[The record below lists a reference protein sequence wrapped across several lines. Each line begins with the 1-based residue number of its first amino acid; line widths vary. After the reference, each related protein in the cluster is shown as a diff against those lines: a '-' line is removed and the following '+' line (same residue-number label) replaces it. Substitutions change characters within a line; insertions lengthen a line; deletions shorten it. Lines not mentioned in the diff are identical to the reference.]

1 MKIFKK
7 IIVGT
12 LGTVLVGGLLFGS
25 NIVPYAQTAY
35 QRLTDSAQDAVPIS
49 FQIDAAKKQ
58 LAKISPE
65 VNNMF
70 HQIAKEK
77 VQVKRLQQQLVK
89 QELELEK
96 SRSEIL
102 ALRQHLDS
110 GKEFFVAT
118 DSKAYTSERVKED
131 LRHRFTLHRTA
142 EQRLKTAQRTLTL
155 RESALNSG
163 FESLEKA
170 QAQQRELQVKI
181 ETLNARNR
189 MNHLVKTTA
198 HFAFD
203 DSQLSRTRTMIDDIS
218 ARIETEEEM
227 LNLAPVAF
235 GQIPVNSEAD
245 CPTGNLLEELDAYFN
260 PSNDGRDPQG
270 IPESA
275 SEAAEEGTELTSEL
289 VSN

>member
-1 MKIFKK
+1 MKILKK
-7 IIVGT
+7 LVVGT
-12 LGTVLVGGLLFGS
+12 LGTVLIGGLLFGS

-49 FQIDAAKKQ
+49 FQIDAAKQQ
-58 LAKISPE
+58 LAKIGPE
-65 VNNMF
+65 VNNMY

-77 VQVKRLQQQLVK
+77 VQVKRLEQQLVK
-89 QELELEK
+89 QLSDLEK

-118 DSKAYTSERVKED
+118 NSKAYTSERVKED

-142 EQRLKTAQRTLTL
+142 EQRLKTAEKTLAL
-155 RESALNSG
+155 RETALNNG

-189 MNHLVKTTA
+189 MNDLVKTTA
-198 HFAFD
+198 CLLYTSPSPRD
-203 DSQLSRTRTMIDDIS
+203 GLLSRMPSS
-218 ARIETEEEM
+218 A
-227 LNLAPVAF
+227 
-235 GQIPVNSEAD
+235 
-245 CPTGNLLEELDAYFN
+245 
-260 PSNDGRDPQG
+260 
-270 IPESA
+270 
-275 SEAAEEGTELTSEL
+275 
-289 VSN
+289 

>member
-7 IIVGT
+7 MVVGT
-12 LGTVLVGGLLFGS
+12 LGTVLIGGLLFGS
-25 NIVPYAQTAY
+25 NVVPYAQTAY

-49 FQIDAAKKQ
+49 FQIDAAKQQ
-58 LAKISPE
+58 LAKIGPE
-65 VNNMF
+65 VNNMY

-77 VQVKRLQQQLVK
+77 VQVKRLEQQLVK
-89 QELELEK
+89 QASDLEK

-118 DSKAYTSERVKED
+118 NSKAYTSERVKED

-142 EQRLKTAQRTLTL
+142 EQRLKTAEKTLAL
-155 RESALNSG
+155 RESALNNG

-189 MNHLVKTTA
+189 MNDLVKTTA
-198 HFAFD
+198 HYDFD
-203 DSQLSRTRTMIDDIS
+203 DSQLARTRAMVDDIS

-227 LNLAPVAF
+227 MNLAPVVF
-235 GQIPVNSEAD
+235 GQIPVNSEANISA
-245 CPTGNLLEELDAYFN
+245 GNLLEELDAYFN
-260 PSNDGRDPQG
+260 PSDDAQ
-270 IPESA
+270 ES
-275 SEAAEEGTELTSEL
+275 AAEEVKADSDL
-289 VSN
+289 VST

>member
-7 IIVGT
+7 MVVGT
-12 LGTVLVGGLLFGS
+12 LGTVLIGGLLFGS
-25 NIVPYAQTAY
+25 NVVPYAQTAY

-49 FQIDAAKKQ
+49 FQIDAAKQQ
-58 LAKISPE
+58 LAKIGPE
-65 VNNMF
+65 VNNMY

-77 VQVKRLQQQLVK
+77 VQVKRLEQQLVK
-89 QELELEK
+89 QLSDLEK

-118 DSKAYTSERVKED
+118 NSKAYTSERVKED

-142 EQRLKTAQRTLTL
+142 EQRLKTAEKTLAL
-155 RESALNSG
+155 RETALNNG

-189 MNHLVKTTA
+189 MNDLVKTTA
-198 HFAFD
+198 HYDFD
-203 DSQLSRTRTMIDDIS
+203 DSQLARTRAMVDDIS

-227 LNLAPVAF
+227 MNLAPVVF
-235 GQIPVNSEAD
+235 GQIPVNSEANISA
-245 CPTGNLLEELDAYFN
+245 GNLLEELDAYFN
-260 PSNDGRDPQG
+260 PSDDAQ
-270 IPESA
+270 ES
-275 SEAAEEGTELTSEL
+275 AAEEVKADSDL
-289 VSN
+289 VST

>member
-1 MKIFKK
+1 MKILKK
-7 IIVGT
+7 LVVGT
-12 LGTVLVGGLLFGS
+12 LGTVLIGGLLFGS

-49 FQIDAAKKQ
+49 FQIDAAKQQ
-58 LAKISPE
+58 LAKIGPE
-65 VNNMF
+65 VNNMY

-77 VQVKRLQQQLVK
+77 VQVKRLEQQLVK
-89 QELELEK
+89 QLSDLEK

-118 DSKAYTSERVKED
+118 NSKAYTSERVKED

-142 EQRLKTAQRTLTL
+142 EQRLKTAEKTLAL
-155 RESALNSG
+155 RETALNNG

-189 MNHLVKTTA
+189 MNDLVKTTA
-198 HFAFD
+198 HYDFD
-203 DSQLSRTRTMIDDIS
+203 DSQLARTRAMVDDIS

-227 LNLAPVAF
+227 MNLAPVVF
-235 GQIPVNSEAD
+235 GQIPVNSEANGSA
-245 CPTGNLLEELDAYFN
+245 GNLLEELDAYFN
-260 PSNDGRDPQG
+260 QSDQTQ
-270 IPESA
+270 ES
-275 SEAAEEGTELTSEL
+275 AAEEVKADSDL
-289 VSN
+289 VST

>member
-7 IIVGT
+7 IVVGT

-25 NIVPYAQTAY
+25 NVVPYAQTAY

-49 FQIDAAKKQ
+49 FQIDAAKQQ
-58 LAKISPE
+58 LAKIGPE
-65 VNNMF
+65 VNNMY

-77 VQVKRLQQQLVK
+77 VQVKRLEQQLVK
-89 QELELEK
+89 QASDLEK

-118 DSKAYTSERVKED
+118 NSKAYTSERVKED

-142 EQRLKTAQRTLTL
+142 EQRLKTAEKTLAL
-155 RESALNSG
+155 RESALNNG

-189 MNHLVKTTA
+189 MNDLVKTTA
-198 HFAFD
+198 HYDFD
-203 DSQLSRTRTMIDDIS
+203 DSQLARTRAMVDDIS

-227 LNLAPVAF
+227 MNLAPVVF
-235 GQIPVNSEAD
+235 GQIPVNSEANISA
-245 CPTGNLLEELDAYFN
+245 GNLLEELDAYFN
-260 PSNDGRDPQG
+260 PSDDAQ
-270 IPESA
+270 ES
-275 SEAAEEGTELTSEL
+275 AAEEVKADSDL
-289 VSN
+289 VST

>member
-7 IIVGT
+7 LVVGT

-25 NIVPYAQTAY
+25 NVVPYAQTAY

-49 FQIDAAKKQ
+49 FQIDAAKQQ
-58 LAKISPE
+58 LAKIGPE
-65 VNNMF
+65 VNNMY

-77 VQVKRLQQQLVK
+77 VQVKRLEQQLAK
-89 QELELEK
+89 QESEIEK

-118 DSKAYTSERVKED
+118 NSKAYTSARVKED

-142 EQRLKTAQRTLTL
+142 EQRLKTAEKTLAL
-155 RESALNSG
+155 RKSALNNG

-189 MNHLVKTTA
+189 MNDLVKTTA
-198 HFAFD
+198 HYDFD
-203 DSQLSRTRTMIDDIS
+203 DSQLARTRTMVDDIS
-218 ARIETEEEM
+218 ARIEAEEEM
-227 LNLAPVAF
+227 MNLAPVAF
-235 GQIPVNSEAD
+235 GQIPVNSDANG
-245 CPTGNLLEELDAYFN
+245 PAGNLLEELDEYFN
-260 PSNDGRDPQG
+260 QSDDTQ
-270 IPESA
+270 ETA
-275 SEAAEEGTELTSEL
+275 SEEVEEDSNLGSEL
-289 VSN
+289 VAS

>member
-7 IIVGT
+7 LVVGT

-25 NIVPYAQTAY
+25 NVVPYAQTAY

-58 LAKISPE
+58 LAKIGPE
-65 VNNMF
+65 VNNMY

-77 VQVKRLQQQLVK
+77 VQVKRLEQQLVK
-89 QELELEK
+89 QESELEK

-118 DSKAYTSERVKED
+118 NSKAYTSERVKED

-142 EQRLKTAQRTLTL
+142 EQRLKTAEKTLTL
-155 RESALNSG
+155 RKSALNNG

-189 MNHLVKTTA
+189 MNDLVKTTA
-198 HFAFD
+198 HYDFD
-203 DSQLSRTRTMIDDIS
+203 DSQLARTRTMVDDIS
-218 ARIETEEEM
+218 ARIETEEELM
-227 LNLAPVAF
+227 NIAPVAF
-235 GQIPVNSEAD
+235 GQIPVNSDANG
-245 CPTGNLLEELDAYFN
+245 PVGNLLEELDAYFN
-260 PSNDGRDPQG
+260 QSDDTQ
-270 IPESA
+270 ETA
-275 SEAAEEGTELTSEL
+275 SEEVEEESNLDSEL
-289 VSN
+289 VAS

>member
-7 IIVGT
+7 IVVGT

-25 NIVPYAQTAY
+25 NVVPYAQTAY

-49 FQIDAAKKQ
+49 FQIDAAKQQ
-58 LAKISPE
+58 LAKIGPE
-65 VNNMF
+65 VNNMY

-77 VQVKRLQQQLVK
+77 VQVKRLEQQLVK
-89 QELELEK
+89 QASDLEK

-118 DSKAYTSERVKED
+118 NSKAYTSERVKED

-142 EQRLKTAQRTLTL
+142 EQRLKTAEKTLAL
-155 RESALNSG
+155 RETALNNG

-189 MNHLVKTTA
+189 MNDLVKTTA
-198 HFAFD
+198 HYDFD
-203 DSQLSRTRTMIDDIS
+203 DSQLARTRAMVDDIS

-227 LNLAPVAF
+227 MNLAPVVF
-235 GQIPVNSEAD
+235 GQIPVNSEANISA
-245 CPTGNLLEELDAYFN
+245 GNLLEELDAYFN
-260 PSNDGRDPQG
+260 PSDDAQ
-270 IPESA
+270 ES
-275 SEAAEEGTELTSEL
+275 AAEEVKADSDL
-289 VSN
+289 VST